1 MEASPTGAVWADL
14 RQIQDLG
21 EPTVQLQSEG
31 QPAATADD
39 DVNLIPKHPQIWHVK
54 LLVTGV
60 NTKLFPLKYGG
71 PWISDSFCPSLPHHP
86 L

>member
-14 RQIQDLG
+14 RQIQDLK

-39 DVNLIPKHPQIWHVK
+39 DVNLIPKHPPI
-54 LLVTGV
+54 
-60 NTKLFPLKYGG
+60 
-71 PWISDSFCPSLPHHP
+71 
-86 L
+86 